1 VSDPTVPYFQNAHGF
16 LAFIAC
22 VLIVFYIIPLPFLL
36 LFPSVVFRIKY
47 LSRFKPFYDVF
58 WNPFEPQ
65 FRFWLGLR
73 LIFRWVP
80 FILVYF
86 ADSPSNT
93 YITSVLLVTLLFFQL
108 MFKPFVGAG
117 RNALDGY
124 FLLNLIILVS
134 GSVYFNAVAE
144 SNSGMMRQQ
153 VLQLQT
159 AISTA
164 IVTFGYL
171 GFAVV
176 FVYHMFDR
184 FPKLKNASLHV
195 IHHFKYDVK
204 KEEGQKA
211 SSPQVTETA
220 TEPPVEPSTDVDA
233 QYSIKKEA
241 QPIIVSVTELREP
254 LLEDEGIAETVTAP
268 PFVLGVYK
276 LPFKS
281 LCCC

>member
-1 VSDPTVPYFQNAHGF
+1 
-16 LAFIAC
+16 
-22 VLIVFYIIPLPFLL
+22 
-36 LFPSVVFRIKY
+36 
-47 LSRFKPFYDVF
+47 
-58 WNPFEPQ
+58 
-65 FRFWLGLR
+65 
-73 LIFRWVP
+73 
-80 FILVYF
+80 VYF